1 MENHELEIK
10 RLKQEIKN
18 LEDSLVWYKET
29 YEKRSLLGII
39 KTKLTQ
45 HKEPEV
51 KTDLEREIIRYV
63 KQNHKPKKRKYTK
76 KVSII
81 ILSLNR
87 FDDTANAISNI
98 YKFTKVPFEVIILDN
113 NSAADVKENLK
124 QLQSK
129 YHHLKV
135 IFEDRN
141 LGCAGGRDKAK
152 QYATGEYVLFL
163 DNDILVLPY
172 YLENLINRLEEDD
185 KIAGACCKT
194 VFPDGKIQFNG
205 GSIVFDDD
213 YALFSLMNEGLHF
226 SDETSNNKEECQ
238 WIPGGTTIWKK
249 AVLDNFSVDPQM
261 KGAFEDNEVCL
272 RLIRSGYKLVNSPG
286 SIVIHN
292 HFMYKAEEYQNKE
305 QHYYKERNNAERIL
319 YALLHFYQKHQLI
332 VSFAWKGN
340 PWDIYFGLQGK
351 EEILNF
357 INDKTG
363 IKNEASS
370 INLHTNI

>member
-45 HKEPEV
+45 TKEADV
-51 KTDLEREIIRYV
+51 KTNLEGEIINYL
-63 KQNHKPKKRKYTK
+63 KKNHKPKKRKHNK

-87 FDDTANAISNI
+87 FDDTERAIKYI
-98 YKFTKVPFEVIILDN
+98 YEFTKVPFEVIILDN
-113 NSAADVKENLK
+113 NSTNDVKENLK
-124 QLQSK
+124 ELQLK
-129 YHHLKV
+129 NRNLKV
-135 IFEDRN
+135 IFENTN
-141 LGCAGGRDKAK
+141 LGCAGGRHKAK
-152 QYATGEYVLFL
+152 QYATGDYVLFL

-172 YLENLINRLEEDD
+172 YLENLIDRLEEDE
-185 KIAGACCKT
+185 KIAGVCCKT

-205 GSIVFDDD
+205 GAIVFDDD
-213 YALFSLMNEGLHF
+213 YALFSLKNEGLHF
-226 SDETSNNKEECQ
+226 SDEASNNKEECQ

-249 AVLDNFSVDPQM
+249 PVLDSFSVDPEM
-261 KGAFEDNEVCL
+261 KGAFEDNEVCM
-272 RLIRSGYKLVNSPG
+272 RLIRAGYKLVNSPG

-292 HFMYKAEEYQNKE
+292 HFMYKEEEYQNKE
-305 QHYYKERNNAERIL
+305 QNYYKERNNSERIL
-319 YALLHFYQKHQLI
+319 YALLHFYKKYKLI

-351 EEILNF
+351 EQILDF
-357 INDKTG
+357 INAKTG
-363 IKNEASS
+363 IKNDA
-370 INLHTNI
+370 